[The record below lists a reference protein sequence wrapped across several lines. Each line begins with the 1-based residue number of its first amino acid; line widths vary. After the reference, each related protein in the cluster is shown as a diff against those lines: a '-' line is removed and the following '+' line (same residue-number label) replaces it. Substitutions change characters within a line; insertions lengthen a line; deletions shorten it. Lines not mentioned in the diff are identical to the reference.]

1 MELRDLGL
9 VRARLGPGAERGAVD
24 DQGGPRRVVHADG
37 RRRETFQIRL
47 GEPDLLC
54 GVPEDGVARI
64 LPGSDTSRGGGRPE
78 ERIAADRRPT
88 ELEENRSLGSLHE
101 QLDPEGEPEPV
112 GERRL
117 LEDDHGLRVA
127 SGTAQDHAFR
137 RHAVTEGDRTV
148 EAARRPRERHPR
160 ISDGAADGPI
170 ERDAERVAAEA
181 GLVPQE
187 NDGAHAQSLAVPY
200 APRKPL
206 VRRRPGWGN
215 ERAVDGRTLVLG
227 DWSPVVRDPI
237 DVVRATFLVGAAA
250 FALTGRGGA
259 AALAL
264 AGIFTWLI
272 RPLNLPRVYDASVV
286 AALGLAAWGE
296 ALRAYDAF
304 PAFDIVTHLLVP
316 MLGAPVVYIA
326 LARAEVVPD
335 PASETRVP
343 HYVGIF
349 VVTLALGLALGALWE
364 ILEFAADEVVGSQ
377 LSLGNRDTIGDLV
390 ADGAGALVG
399 AALLVVWTIFGWG
412 SVRRIPG
419 ENRFEERDA

>member
-1 MELRDLGL
+1 M
-9 VRARLGPGAERGAVD
+9 
-24 DQGGPRRVVHADG
+24 
-37 RRRETFQIRL
+37 
-47 GEPDLLC
+47 
-54 GVPEDGVARI
+54 
-64 LPGSDTSRGGGRPE
+64 
-78 ERIAADRRPT
+78 
-88 ELEENRSLGSLHE
+88 
-101 QLDPEGEPEPV
+101 
-112 GERRL
+112 
-117 LEDDHGLRVA
+117 
-127 SGTAQDHAFR
+127 
-137 RHAVTEGDRTV
+137 
-148 EAARRPRERHPR
+148 
-160 ISDGAADGPI
+160 
-170 ERDAERVAAEA
+170 
-181 GLVPQE
+181 
-187 NDGAHAQSLAVPY
+187 
-200 APRKPL
+200 
-206 VRRRPGWGN
+206 GN
-215 ERAVDGRTLVLG
+215 EPAVDGRTLVLG

-250 FALTGRGGA
+250 FAFTGRGGA

-364 ILEFAADEVVGSQ
+364 ILEFAADEFVGSQ

-419 ENRFEERDA
+419 ENRFEDRDA